1 MMNENKEKISQLAE
15 ILKKASYPIAFT
27 GAGIS
32 TESGIPD
39 FRSVGTGL
47 WTKVDPEQISTR
59 AMKRDP
65 VQFYK
70 DYQNFVAPLE
80 KRTPNLGHIGLA
92 RLAELGYCKVVV
104 TQNVDGLHQ
113 LSGSPRVLEVH
124 GHVRTSRCSQCGK
137 EYSHEAMME
146 PVREG
151 KLPSSSCCDALLR
164 TNVVLFGDPMADDFS
179 TAWGES
185 AKADFCLTLGSSLSV
200 YPAAEVPFRAGS
212 FGIIN
217 RDLTGKEGQ
226 AIVSI
231 QGEIGEIMEEL
242 IRYLE
247 NNKI

>member
-1 MMNENKEKISQLAE
+1 MTNETKDKISQLAE

-59 AMKRDP
+59 ALKRDP

-80 KRTPNLGHIGLA
+80 KRIPNPGHIALA
-92 RLAELGYCKVVV
+92 RLSELGYCNVVV

-113 LSGSPRVLEVH
+113 LAGSPRVLEVH
-124 GHVRTSRCSQCGK
+124 GHVRTSRCNQCGK

-146 PVREG
+146 PIQQE
-151 KLPSSSCCDALLR
+151 KLPQSPCCDALLR

-179 TAWGES
+179 TSWTES

-200 YPAAEVPFRAGS
+200 YPAAEVPFRAGR
-212 FGIIN
+212 FAIVN
-217 RDLTGKEGQ
+217 RDLTGREGQ

-231 QGEIGEIMEEL
+231 QGEIGEIMKEL
-242 IRYLE
+242 VRELG
-247 NNKI
+247 K